1 MENVRIAVLDI
12 GNHAVAFMDN
22 RVPEALHFY
31 NDELHTYL
39 KGAACTFEFSVAA
52 KHNI

>member
-22 RVPEALHFY
+22 RVPKALHFY
-31 NDELHTYL
+31 NDEQL
-39 KGAACTFEFSVAA
+39 KAFANLLGKYE
-52 KHNI
+52 KEKKD

>member
-22 RVPEALHFY
+22 RVPKALHFY

-39 KGAACTFEFSVAA
+39 KGAAQELQVLRDLRE
-52 KHNI
+52 